1 MLDIK
6 KQQDNKTLTVSLIG
20 DLDTITSPN
29 LEASLSDSL
38 GGIEHLVFDFSE
50 LNYISSAGLR
60 VILAT
65 QETMNKQGK
74 MVIRNISDE
83 IKKIFEVVGFI
94 KFINIE

>member
-29 LEASLSDSL
+29 LEASLSESL
-38 GGIEHLVFDFSE
+38 EGIEHLVFDFSE

>member
-6 KQQDNKTLTVSLIG
+6 KQQDGTKLTVTLIG

-29 LEASLSDSL
+29 LEASLSESL
-38 GGIEHLVFDFSE
+38 TGIDYLVLDFSE

-60 VILAT
+60 VILST

-94 KFINIE
+94 KFLNLE